1 MLLENK
7 IAMVTGA
14 AQGIGRA
21 IALELAEAGATVVA
35 LNRQLDKLNA
45 LRKEIEEMGRTA
57 IVLQC
62 DLASAEAAQDAF
74 AKIFKQ
80 VPRVD
85 ILVNNVGITR
95 DGLLMRMS
103 LEDWNAVIQTNLTS
117 AFLTTQEILKG
128 MVKQRY
134 GRIINISSV
143 VALSG
148 NPGQANYVSA
158 KAGLIGFTKAV
169 AQEVASRN
177 ITVNAVAPGFIDTAM
192 TAGLSDAVKK
202 KLLEMIPLNRMG
214 SDREVAH
221 AVKFLAS
228 DEAAYITGQVLSVN
242 GGMYM

>member
-62 DLASAEAAQDAF
+62 DLASAESAQDAF

-103 LEDWNAVIQTNLTS
+103 LEDWNAVIATNLTS

-148 NPGQANYVSA
+148 NPGQVNYVSA